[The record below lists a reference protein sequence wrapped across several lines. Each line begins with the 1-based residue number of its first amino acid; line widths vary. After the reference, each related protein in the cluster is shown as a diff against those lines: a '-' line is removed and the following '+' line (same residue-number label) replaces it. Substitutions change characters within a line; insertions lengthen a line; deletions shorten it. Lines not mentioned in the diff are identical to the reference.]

1 MLRLRRLIERG
12 LANRWLRPLLLL
24 VLCVV
29 LAMALVQSVHDGD
42 HAATEVGGLCFAI
55 MTAAWLV
62 IAPGARRLVAAPRG
76 RVLSTRAP
84 PEPGRPPFLRRDAA
98 IVIAAS
104 PPLRL

>member
-29 LAMALVQSVHDGD
+29 LAMALVQGVHDGD
-42 HAATEVGGLCFAI
+42 HAATEVGGLCVAI
-55 MTAAWLV
+55 MTVASLLV
-62 IAPGARRLVAAPRG
+62 APGVRRLVTAPRA
-76 RVLSTRAP
+76 RARSTRAP
-84 PEPGRPPFLRRDAA
+84 PEQAKPLFLRLDTA
-98 IVIAAS
+98 ILIAAA